1 MCKELKGDWRAWG
14 RAKRGERGVGKATT
28 HGNWRPCL
36 EFGFYYKNNR
46 KPLAGFKQ
54 RSDVTGF
61 SFFKNLDGWVERIA
75 GRQGGNKDTSLE
87 MTAAIQER
95 AGGSLD
101 QGEASGGGRSAWI
114 LILF

>member
-1 MCKELKGDWRAWG
+1 M
-14 RAKRGERGVGKATT
+14 
-28 HGNWRPCL
+28 
-36 EFGFYYKNNR
+36 
-46 KPLAGFKQ
+46 
-54 RSDVTGF
+54 
-61 SFFKNLDGWVERIA
+61 A